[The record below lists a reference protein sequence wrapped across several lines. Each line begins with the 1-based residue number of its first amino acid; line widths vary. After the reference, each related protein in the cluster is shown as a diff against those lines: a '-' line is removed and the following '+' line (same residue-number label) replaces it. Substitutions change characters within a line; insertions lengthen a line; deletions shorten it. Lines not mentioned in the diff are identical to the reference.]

1 MIYHIVI
8 VFLLSIQ
15 LYCKIIIP
23 IDNEIKGKIL
33 SIDTNTS
40 ISIQFSS
47 LLSKTFLSSFINKT
61 DLPIYKEIHNSTF
74 TFDEPNLFTNSSFTF
89 DLSYYVLINE
99 NVSSFKYGSIS
110 DHISRSCF
118 CPAISNTTSSPSLLS
133 LLKAFTKTA

>member
-40 ISIQFSS
+40 I
-47 LLSKTFLSSFINKT
+47 
-61 DLPIYKEIHNSTF
+61 
-74 TFDEPNLFTNSSFTF
+74 
-89 DLSYYVLINE
+89 
-99 NVSSFKYGSIS
+99 
-110 DHISRSCF
+110 
-118 CPAISNTTSSPSLLS
+118 
-133 LLKAFTKTA
+133 